1 MMLISPPP
9 PPRGITNLPPP
20 SPWCYKSSLHVVLY
34 PPPPLRGI
42 KIPPPQFH
50 GVTMGQTEDLVLQ
63 LCQLTDLKKIREW
76 ERHTLHRV
84 QHLGETH
91 LPENVGRPCLS
102 RMLRRQNGFRDQASH
117 LRQRQADHHSR
128 KLQPCTDSTPAWQGR
143 WKESHTSSAGLL

>member
-9 PPRGITNLPPP
+9 P
-20 SPWCYKSSLHVVLY
+20 HMVLQIS
-34 PPPPLRGI
+34 PPPPRDVTNPLSLWCYIRAPPPPPPRGI

-63 LCQLTDLKKIREW
+63 LCQLTELKKIREW
-76 ERHTLHRV
+76 ERHTLHRS

-128 KLQPCTDSTPAWQGR
+128 KLQPCTDSTPA
-143 WKESHTSSAGLL
+143 